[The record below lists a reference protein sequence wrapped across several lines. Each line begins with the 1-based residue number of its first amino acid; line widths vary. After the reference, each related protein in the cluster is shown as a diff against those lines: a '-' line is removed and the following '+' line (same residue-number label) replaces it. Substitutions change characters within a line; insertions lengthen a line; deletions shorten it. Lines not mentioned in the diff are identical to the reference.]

1 MTGCIYGTS
10 LIRRSQFPGYFSLAL
25 QIEYPPFSHF
35 KCYEKSKHPF
45 KKRKTA
51 NRKSVG
57 ALPKLKLFSLGQQA
71 RSKSRLKLSLK
82 LKFSNWGSS
91 SELKLLLKVL
101 ISFKV
106 RKL

>member
-1 MTGCIYGTS
+1 M
-10 LIRRSQFPGYFSLAL
+10 RNRNF
-25 QIEYPPFSHF
+25 
-35 KCYEKSKHPF
+35 PF

-51 NRKSVG
+51 NPKSVG